1 MSKMCTLTLSQFFD
15 EQAELYFD
23 KKPNA
28 KNIDNK
34 QFNAL
39 LYIVKEKKCGVRA
52 TFLVDFANCLQL
64 FSDLLRKVDPHYDKS
79 KRTHLG
85 RQIS

>member
-1 MSKMCTLTLSQFFD
+1 MMRMERMNNLMNKMCTLTLSQIFLMNRQNYNFN
-15 EQAELYFD
+15 

-39 LYIVKEKKCGVRA
+39 PDIVKEKKCV
-52 TFLVDFANCLQL
+52 
-64 FSDLLRKVDPHYDKS
+64 
-79 KRTHLG
+79 
-85 RQIS
+85 

>member
-39 LYIVKEKKCGVRA
+39 LYIVNEKKCGVRA

-85 RQIS
+85 WQIS